1 MKKFLLVTCAFA
13 ACMGASAQQHLQ
25 KAPFAN
31 QTMKLS
37 GLNGVKFEG
46 VAKKAPAKK
55 VDTKKFIG
63 IFVNNAWDEEK
74 EINFSTTDTLY
85 TANVTDDEGN
95 TLNVKW
101 NIYGNAL
108 GHVYGKFDEAT
119 NTFTVPMGQYF
130 GDGAP
135 ITIGKEQSPV
145 VFLGV
150 STNDYFCD
158 FVCQY
163 DPATGLL
170 TPNDTVQGYYALIA
184 EGSYKNG
191 YVMRNIGPTIGHANA
206 IHTGSYNVKSDWVDF
221 EQPVWIDYSAA
232 ADGVVDVYNH
242 FLTGSGAGC
251 KISIDV
257 DGQNATMAT
266 GQPLLYISGEED
278 QATYGKYIL
287 LRGVVV
293 KPDPK
298 DENRTIITPDFDMPT
313 IEGGTYNNGEVAFP
327 EVYYRGFSKIDKDGN
342 GYATPF
348 YVNSHFTPLATGIAG
363 VTVKTTKPAD
373 NRIFNLAGQQVGK
386 DYKGIVIQ
394 NGVKKLQK

>member
-13 ACMGASAQQHLQ
+13 ACMGASAQKLQ
-25 KAPFAN
+25 MAPVAN
-31 QTMKLS
+31 HALKLS
-37 GLNGVKFEG
+37 ELNAAQFNG
-46 VAKKAPAKK
+46 VAKKASAKK
-55 VDTKKFIG
+55 VDTKNFIG

-101 NIYGNAL
+101 NIYGNAF

-119 NTFTVPMGQYF
+119 NTFTVPMRQYF

-135 ITIGKEQSPV
+135 IEIGEEQSPI
-145 VFLGV
+145 VFFGV

-158 FVCQY
+158 FVCKY

-170 TPNDTVQGYYALIA
+170 TPNDTIQGYYAIVA
-184 EGSYKNG
+184 EGTYKNAF
-191 YVMRNIGPTIGHANA
+191 VMRNIGPTIGHANA
-206 IHTGSYNVKSDWVDF
+206 IHTGFYNVKSDWVEF

-232 ADGVVDVYNH
+232 DDGVVDVYNH
-242 FLTGSGAGC
+242 FLTGTGAGC

-257 DGQNATMAT
+257 DGENATMAT
-266 GQPLLYISGEED
+266 GQPLLYISNEED
-278 QATYGKYIL
+278 QATFGKYIL

-293 KPDPK
+293 NEAD
-298 DENRTIITPDFDMPT
+298 NTISPDFDMPT
-313 IEGGTYNNGEVAFP
+313 IEGGKYTNGEVAFP
-327 EVYYRGFSKIDKDGN
+327 EVYYRGFSKVDKDGQ

-363 VTVKTTKPAD
+363 VTVKSEKPAD

>member
-13 ACMGASAQQHLQ
+13 ACMGASAQKLQ
-25 KAPFAN
+25 MAPVAN
-31 QTMKLS
+31 HALKLS
-37 GLNGVKFEG
+37 ELNAAQFNG
-46 VAKKAPAKK
+46 VAKKASAKK
-55 VDTKKFIG
+55 VDTKNFIG

-119 NTFTVPMGQYF
+119 NTFTVPMRQYF

-135 ITIGKEQSPV
+135 IEIGNEQSPI
-145 VFLGV
+145 VFFGV

-158 FVCQY
+158 FVCKY

-170 TPNDTVQGYYALIA
+170 TPNDTIQGYYAIVA
-184 EGSYKNG
+184 EGTYKNAF
-191 YVMRNIGPTIGHANA
+191 VMRNIGPTIGHANA
-206 IHTGSYNVKSDWVDF
+206 IHTGSYTKDGAWADF

-232 ADGVVDVYNH
+232 EDGVVDIYNH
-242 FLTGSGAGC
+242 FLTGTGAGC
-251 KISIDV
+251 KLSVDV
-257 DGQNATMAT
+257 DGQDATMAT
-266 GQPLLYISGEED
+266 GQPMLYISDET
-278 QATYGKYIL
+278 QHAQFGKYIV
-287 LRGVVV
+287 LRGVAINEA
-293 KPDPK
+293 D
-298 DENRTIITPDFDMPT
+298 NTISPDFDMPT
-313 IEGGTYNNGEVAFP
+313 IEGGKYTNGEVAFP
-327 EVYYRGFSKIDKDGN
+327 EVYYRGFSNVVEGQ

-363 VTVKTTKPAD
+363 VTVKSEKPAD
-373 NRIFNLAGQQVGK
+373 NRIFNLAGQQVSK
-386 DYKGIVIQ
+386 DYKGVVIQ

>member
-13 ACMGASAQQHLQ
+13 ACMGASAQHLQ

-37 GLNGVKFEG
+37 DLNAVQFNG

-55 VDTKKFIG
+55 VDTKSFIG
-63 IFVNNAWDEEK
+63 IFVNNSWDEEK

-85 TANVTDDEGN
+85 TANVQDQHGN

-101 NIYGNAL
+101 NIYGNSL

-119 NTFTVPMGQYF
+119 NTFTVPMQQYF

-135 ITIGKEQSPV
+135 IDLGDEQSPI
-145 VFLGV
+145 VFMGV

-158 FVCQY
+158 FVCKY

-170 TPNDTVQGYYALIA
+170 TPNDTISGYYAIVA
-184 EGSYKNG
+184 EGSYQNAW
-191 YVMRNIGPTIGHANA
+191 VMRNVGPTIGHANA
-206 IHTGSYNVKSDWVDF
+206 LHTGSYTKDNAWVEF

-232 ADGVVDVYNH
+232 DDGVVDIYNH
-242 FLTGSGAGC
+242 FLTGTGAGC
-251 KISIDV
+251 KLSVDV
-257 DGQNATMAT
+257 DGQDATMAT
-266 GQPLLYISGEED
+266 GQPMLYISDET
-278 QATYGKYIL
+278 QHAQFGKYII
-287 LRGVVV
+287 LRGVAIN
-293 KPDPK
+293 
-298 DENRTIITPDFDMPT
+298 EAEGTISPDFDMPT
-313 IEGGTYNNGEVAFP
+313 IEGGSYVNREVSFP
-327 EVYYRGFSKIDKDGN
+327 NVYYRGFSNVVNGQ

-348 YVNSHFTPLATGIAG
+348 YVNSYFTPLANGIAG
-363 VTVKTTKPAD
+363 VTVKAEKAAD
-373 NRIFNLAGQQVGK
+373 NRIFNLAGQQVSK
-386 DYKGIVIQ
+386 DYKGVVIQ

>member
-13 ACMGASAQQHLQ
+13 ACMGASAQHLQ

-37 GLNGVKFEG
+37 SLNGVKFEG

-55 VDTKKFIG
+55 VDTKNFIG

-85 TANVTDDEGN
+85 TANVTDDAGN

-119 NTFTVPMGQYF
+119 NTFTVPMRQYF

-135 ITIGKEQSPV
+135 IEIGNEQSPI
-145 VFLGV
+145 VFFGV

-158 FVCQY
+158 FVCKY

-170 TPNDTVQGYYALIA
+170 TPNDTIQGYYAIIA
-184 EGSYKNG
+184 EGTYKNA

-206 IHTGSYNVKSDWVDF
+206 IHTGSYTKDGAWADF

-232 ADGVVDVYNH
+232 EDGVVDIYNH
-242 FLTGSGAGC
+242 FLTGTGAGC
-251 KISIDV
+251 KLSVDV
-257 DGQNATMAT
+257 DGQDATMAT
-266 GQPLLYISGEED
+266 GQPMLYISDET
-278 QATYGKYIL
+278 QHAQFGKYIV
-287 LRGVVV
+287 LRGVAINEA
-293 KPDPK
+293 D
-298 DENRTIITPDFDMPT
+298 NTISPDFDMPT
-313 IEGGTYNNGEVAFP
+313 IEGGKYTNGEVAFP
-327 EVYYRGFSKIDKDGN
+327 EVYYRGFSNVVG
-342 GYATPF
+342 GQCYATPF
-348 YVNSHFTPLATGIAG
+348 YVNSYFTPLATGIAG
-363 VTVKTTKPAD
+363 VTVKAEKPAD
-373 NRIFNLAGQQVGK
+373 NRIFNLAGQQVSK
-386 DYKGIVIQ
+386 DYKGVVIQ

>member
-13 ACMGASAQQHLQ
+13 ACMGASAQHLQ

-31 QTMKLS
+31 HALKLS
-37 GLNGVKFEG
+37 ELNAVQFNG

-55 VDTKKFIG
+55 VDTKSFIG
-63 IFVNNAWDEEK
+63 IFVNNSWDEEK

-85 TANVTDDEGN
+85 TANVQDQEGN

-101 NIYGNAL
+101 NIYGNSL

-119 NTFTVPMGQYF
+119 NTFTVPMQQYF
-130 GDGAP
+130 GDGAL
-135 ITIGKEQSPV
+135 IDLGDEQSPI
-145 VFLGV
+145 VFMGV

-158 FVCQY
+158 FVCKY

-170 TPNDTVQGYYALIA
+170 TPNDTVRGYYAIVA
-184 EGSYKNG
+184 EGSYKNAF
-191 YVMRNIGPTIGHANA
+191 VMRNIGPKIGHANA
-206 IHTGSYNVKSDWVDF
+206 LHTGSYNQKGEWVDF
-221 EQPVWIDYSAA
+221 EQPVWIDYSVAE
-232 ADGVVDVYNH
+232 DGVVDIYNH

-251 KISIDV
+251 KLSVDV
-257 DGQNATMAT
+257 DGQDATMST
-266 GQPLLYISGEED
+266 GQPMLYISDES
-278 QATYGKYIL
+278 QHAQYGKYIY
-287 LRGVVV
+287 LRGVAIN
-293 KPDPK
+293 
-298 DENRTIITPDFDMPT
+298 EAEGTISPDFDMPT
-313 IEGGTYNNGEVAFP
+313 IEGGSYVNREVSFP
-327 EVYYRGFSKIDKDGN
+327 NIYYRGFSNVVDGQ

-363 VTVKTTKPAD
+363 VTVKSEKPAD

-386 DYKGIVIQ
+386 DYKGVVIQ

>member
-13 ACMGASAQQHLQ
+13 ACMAASAQQHLQ

-37 GLNGVKFEG
+37 GLNAVQFNG

-55 VDTKKFIG
+55 VDTKSFIG
-63 IFVNNAWDEEK
+63 IFVNNSWDEEK

-85 TANVTDDEGN
+85 TANVQDQEGN

-101 NIYGNAL
+101 NIYGNSL

-119 NTFTVPMGQYF
+119 NTFTVPMQQYF

-135 ITIGKEQSPV
+135 IDLGDEQSPI
-145 VFLGV
+145 VFMGV

-158 FVCQY
+158 FVCKY

-170 TPNDTVQGYYALIA
+170 TPNDTVRGYYAIVA
-184 EGSYKNG
+184 EGSYKNAF
-191 YVMRNIGPTIGHANA
+191 VMRNIGPTIGHANA
-206 IHTGSYNVKSDWVDF
+206 LHTGFYNQKGEWVDF

-232 ADGVVDVYNH
+232 EDGVVDIYNH

-251 KISIDV
+251 KLSVDV
-257 DGQNATMAT
+257 DGQDATMAT
-266 GQPLLYISGEED
+266 GQPMLYISDES
-278 QATYGKYIL
+278 QHAQFGKYIY
-287 LRGVVV
+287 LRGVAIN
-293 KPDPK
+293 
-298 DENRTIITPDFDMPT
+298 EAEGTISPDFDMPT
-313 IEGGTYNNGEVAFP
+313 IEGGSYVNREVSFP
-327 EVYYRGFSKIDKDGN
+327 NIYYRGFSNVVNGQ

-348 YVNSHFTPLATGIAG
+348 YVNSYFTPLANGIAG
-363 VTVKTTKPAD
+363 VTVKAEKAAD
-373 NRIFNLAGQQVGK
+373 NRIFNLAGQQVSK
-386 DYKGIVIQ
+386 DYKGVVIQ

>member
-13 ACMGASAQQHLQ
+13 ACMSASAQQHLQ

-37 GLNGVKFEG
+37 DLNGVKFEG

-85 TANVTDDEGN
+85 TANVTDAEGN

-119 NTFTVPMGQYF
+119 NTFTVPMRQYF

-135 ITIGKEQSPV
+135 IEIGNEKSPI
-145 VFLGV
+145 VFFGV

-158 FVCQY
+158 FVCKY

-170 TPNDTVQGYYALIA
+170 TPNDTIQGYYAIVA
-184 EGSYKNG
+184 EGTYKNAF
-191 YVMRNIGPTIGHANA
+191 VMRNIGPTIGHANA
-206 IHTGSYNVKSDWVDF
+206 IHTGSYTKDGAWADF

-232 ADGVVDVYNH
+232 EDGVVDIYNH
-242 FLTGSGAGC
+242 FLTGTGAGC
-251 KISIDV
+251 KLSVDV
-257 DGQNATMAT
+257 DGQDATMAT
-266 GQPLLYISGEED
+266 GQPMLYISDET
-278 QATYGKYIL
+278 QHAQFGKYIV
-287 LRGVVV
+287 LRGVAINEA
-293 KPDPK
+293 D
-298 DENRTIITPDFDMPT
+298 NTISPDFDMPT
-313 IEGGTYNNGEVAFP
+313 IEGGKYTNGEVAFP
-327 EVYYRGFSKIDKDGN
+327 EVYYRGFSNVVEGQ

-348 YVNSHFTPLATGIAG
+348 YVNSYFTPLATGIAG
-363 VTVKTTKPAD
+363 VTVKSEKPAD

>member
-1 MKKFLLVTCAFA
+1 M
-13 ACMGASAQQHLQ
+13 
-25 KAPFAN
+25 
-31 QTMKLS
+31 
-37 GLNGVKFEG
+37 
-46 VAKKAPAKK
+46 
-55 VDTKKFIG
+55 
-63 IFVNNAWDEEK
+63 
-74 EINFSTTDTLY
+74 Y

-101 NIYGNAL
+101 NIYGNAF

-119 NTFTVPMGQYF
+119 NTFTVPMRQYF

-135 ITIGKEQSPV
+135 IEIGNEQSPI
-145 VFLGV
+145 VFFGV

-158 FVCQY
+158 FVCKY

-170 TPNDTVQGYYALIA
+170 TPNDTIQGYYAIVA
-184 EGSYKNG
+184 EGTYKNA

-206 IHTGSYNVKSDWVDF
+206 IHTGSYTVKSDWVDF
-221 EQPVWIDYSAA
+221 EQPVWIDYSAVD
-232 ADGVVDVYNH
+232 DGVVDVYNH
-242 FLTGSGAGC
+242 FLTGTGAGC
-251 KISIDV
+251 KLSIDV
-257 DGQNATMAT
+257 DGENATMAT
-266 GQPLLYISGEED
+266 GQPLLYISNEED
-278 QATYGKYIL
+278 QAAFGKYIL
-287 LRGVVV
+287 LRGVAIRE
-293 KPDPK
+293 DK
-298 DENRTIITPDFDMPT
+298 DGKSIITPDFDMQT

-327 EVYYRGFSKIDKDGN
+327 EVYYRGFSKVVNDQ

-348 YVNSHFTPLATGIAG
+348 YCNSHFTPLATGIAG

>member
-13 ACMGASAQQHLQ
+13 ACMGASAQHLQ

-63 IFVNNAWDEEK
+63 IFVNNAWDQEK

-101 NIYGNAL
+101 NIYGNAF

-119 NTFTVPMGQYF
+119 NTFTVPMRQYF

-135 ITIGKEQSPV
+135 IEIGNEQSPI
-145 VFLGV
+145 VFFGV
-150 STNDYFCD
+150 SSNDYFCD
-158 FVCQY
+158 FVCKY

-170 TPNDTVQGYYALIA
+170 TPNDTIQGYYAIVA
-184 EGSYKNG
+184 EGTYKNA
-191 YVMRNIGPTIGHANA
+191 YVMRNIGPKIGHANA
-206 IHTGSYNVKSDWVDF
+206 IQTGSYTGKSEWLDL

-232 ADGVVDVYNH
+232 DDGIVDIYNH
-242 FLTGSGAGC
+242 FLSATGAGC
-251 KISIDV
+251 KLSVDV
-257 DGQNATMAT
+257 DGQDASMAT
-266 GQPLLYISGEED
+266 GQPMLYISDESAHAD
-278 QATYGKYIL
+278 FGKYIK
-287 LRGVVV
+287 LRGVAI
-293 KPDPK
+293 
-298 DENRTIITPDFDMPT
+298 DEAAGSISPDFDMAT
-313 IEGGTYNNGEVAFP
+313 IEGGTYINGEVAFSNI
-327 EVYYRGFSKIDKDGN
+327 YYRGFSEVKGGQ

-348 YVNSHFTPLATGIAG
+348 FFNCTFTPLATGIAG
-363 VTVKTTKPAD
+363 VTVKADKAAD
-373 NRIFNLAGQQVGK
+373 NRIFNLAGQQVSK
-386 DYKGIVIQ
+386 DYKGVVIQ

>member
-13 ACMGASAQQHLQ
+13 ACMGASAQKLQ
-25 KAPFAN
+25 MAPVAN
-31 QTMKLS
+31 HALKLS
-37 GLNGVKFEG
+37 ELNAAQFNG

-55 VDTKKFIG
+55 VDTKNFIG

-119 NTFTVPMGQYF
+119 NTFTVPMRQHF

-135 ITIGKEQSPV
+135 IEIGNEQSPI
-145 VFLGV
+145 VFFGV

-158 FVCQY
+158 FVCKY

-170 TPNDTVQGYYALIA
+170 TPNDTIQGYYAIVA
-184 EGSYKNG
+184 EGTYKNAF
-191 YVMRNIGPTIGHANA
+191 VMRNIGPTIGHANA
-206 IHTGSYNVKSDWVDF
+206 IHTGFYNVKSDWVEF

-232 ADGVVDVYNH
+232 DDGVVDVYNH
-242 FLTGSGAGC
+242 FLTGTGAGC

-257 DGQNATMAT
+257 DGENATMAT
-266 GQPLLYISGEED
+266 GQPLLYISNEED
-278 QATYGKYIL
+278 QATFGKYIL

-293 KPDPK
+293 NEAD
-298 DENRTIITPDFDMPT
+298 NTISPDFDMPT
-313 IEGGTYNNGEVAFP
+313 IEGGKYTNGEVAFP
-327 EVYYRGFSKIDKDGN
+327 EVYYRGFSKVDQNGQ

-363 VTVKTTKPAD
+363 VTVKSEKPAD

>member
-13 ACMGASAQQHLQ
+13 ACMGASAQKLQ
-25 KAPFAN
+25 MAPVAN
-31 QTMKLS
+31 HALKLS
-37 GLNGVKFEG
+37 ELNAAQFNG

-55 VDTKKFIG
+55 VDTKNFIG

-119 NTFTVPMGQYF
+119 NTFTVPMRQYF

-135 ITIGKEQSPV
+135 IEIGNEQSPI
-145 VFLGV
+145 VFFGV

-158 FVCQY
+158 FVCKY

-170 TPNDTVQGYYALIA
+170 TPNDTIQGYYAIVA
-184 EGSYKNG
+184 EGTYKNAF
-191 YVMRNIGPTIGHANA
+191 VMRNIGPTIGHANA
-206 IHTGSYNVKSDWVDF
+206 IHTGFYNVKSDWVEF

-232 ADGVVDVYNH
+232 DDGVVDVYNH
-242 FLTGSGAGC
+242 FLTGTGAGC

-257 DGQNATMAT
+257 DGENATMAT
-266 GQPLLYISGEED
+266 GQPLLYISNEED
-278 QATYGKYIL
+278 QATFGKYIL

-293 KPDPK
+293 NEAD
-298 DENRTIITPDFDMPT
+298 NTISPDFDMPT
-313 IEGGTYNNGEVAFP
+313 IEGGKYTNGEVAFP
-327 EVYYRGFSKIDKDGN
+327 EVYYRGFSKVDQNGQ

-363 VTVKTTKPAD
+363 VTVKSEKPAD
-373 NRIFNLAGQQVGK
+373 NRIFNLAGQLVGK

>member
-31 QTMKLS
+31 HALKLS
-37 GLNGVKFEG
+37 ELNAVQFNG

-55 VDTKKFIG
+55 VDTKSFIG
-63 IFVNNAWDEEK
+63 IFVNNSWDEEE

-85 TANVTDDEGN
+85 TANVQDQEGN

-101 NIYGNAL
+101 NIYGNSL

-119 NTFTVPMGQYF
+119 NTFTVPMKQYF

-135 ITIGKEQSPV
+135 IDLGDEQSPI
-145 VFLGV
+145 VFMGV

-158 FVCQY
+158 FVCKY

-170 TPNDTVQGYYALIA
+170 TPNDTVRGYYAIVA
-184 EGSYKNG
+184 EGSYQNAF
-191 YVMRNIGPTIGHANA
+191 VMRNIGPTIGHANA
-206 IHTGSYNVKSDWVDF
+206 LHTGSYNQKGEWVDF

-232 ADGVVDVYNH
+232 EDGVVDIYNH

-251 KISIDV
+251 KLSVDV
-257 DGQNATMAT
+257 DGQDATMAT
-266 GQPLLYISGEED
+266 GQPMLYISDES
-278 QATYGKYIL
+278 QHAQFGKYIY
-287 LRGVVV
+287 LRGVAIN
-293 KPDPK
+293 
-298 DENRTIITPDFDMPT
+298 EAEGTISPDFDMPT
-313 IEGGTYNNGEVAFP
+313 IEGGSYVNREVSFP
-327 EVYYRGFSKIDKDGN
+327 NIYYRGFSNVVNGQ

-348 YVNSHFTPLATGIAG
+348 YVNSYFTPLANGIAG
-363 VTVKTTKPAD
+363 VTVKAEKAAD
-373 NRIFNLAGQQVGK
+373 NRIFNLAGQQVSK
-386 DYKGIVIQ
+386 DYKGVVIQ

>member
-13 ACMGASAQQHLQ
+13 ACMGASAQKLQ
-25 KAPFAN
+25 MAPVAN
-31 QTMKLS
+31 HALKLS
-37 GLNGVKFEG
+37 ELNAAQFNG

-55 VDTKKFIG
+55 VDTKNFIG

-119 NTFTVPMGQYF
+119 NTFTVPMRQYF

-135 ITIGKEQSPV
+135 IEISNEQSPI
-145 VFLGV
+145 VFFGV

-158 FVCQY
+158 FVCKY

-170 TPNDTVQGYYALIA
+170 TPNDTIQGYYAIVA
-184 EGSYKNG
+184 EGTYKNAF
-191 YVMRNIGPTIGHANA
+191 VMRNIGPTIGHANA
-206 IHTGSYNVKSDWVDF
+206 IHTGFYNVKSDWVEF

-232 ADGVVDVYNH
+232 DDGVVDVYNH
-242 FLTGSGAGC
+242 FLTGTGAGC

-257 DGQNATMAT
+257 DGENATMAT
-266 GQPLLYISGEED
+266 GQPLLYISNEED
-278 QATYGKYIL
+278 QATFGKYIL

-293 KPDPK
+293 NEAD
-298 DENRTIITPDFDMPT
+298 NTISPDFDMPT
-313 IEGGTYNNGEVAFP
+313 IEGGKYTNGEVAFP
-327 EVYYRGFSKIDKDGN
+327 EVYYRGFSKVDQNGQ

-363 VTVKTTKPAD
+363 VTVKSEKPAD

>member
-25 KAPFAN
+25 KAPVAN
-31 QTMKLS
+31 HALKLS
-37 GLNGVKFEG
+37 ELNAVQFNG

-55 VDTKKFIG
+55 VDTKSFIG

-85 TANVTDDEGN
+85 TANVQDQQGN

-101 NIYGNAL
+101 NIYGNSL

-119 NTFTVPMGQYF
+119 NTFTVPMQQYF

-135 ITIGKEQSPV
+135 IDLGDEQSPI
-145 VFLGV
+145 VFMGV

-158 FVCQY
+158 FVCKY

-170 TPNDTVQGYYALIA
+170 TPNDTISGYYAIVA
-184 EGSYKNG
+184 EGSYQNAW
-191 YVMRNIGPTIGHANA
+191 VMRNVGPTIGHANA
-206 IHTGSYNVKSDWVDF
+206 IHTGSYTKDNAWVEF

-232 ADGVVDVYNH
+232 EDGVVDIYNH
-242 FLTGSGAGC
+242 FLTGTGAGC
-251 KISIDV
+251 KLSVDV
-257 DGQNATMAT
+257 DGQDATMCT
-266 GQPLLYISGEED
+266 GQPMLYISDES
-278 QATYGKYIL
+278 QHAQFGKYII
-287 LRGVVV
+287 LRGVAVN
-293 KPDPK
+293 
-298 DENRTIITPDFDMPT
+298 EEEGTISPDFDMPT
-313 IEGGTYNNGEVAFP
+313 IEGGSYVNREVSFP
-327 EVYYRGFSKIDKDGN
+327 NVYYRGFSNVVNGQ

-348 YVNSHFTPLATGIAG
+348 YVNSYFTPLATGIAG
-363 VTVKTTKPAD
+363 VTVKAEKAAD
-373 NRIFNLAGQQVGK
+373 NRIFNLAGQQVSK
-386 DYKGIVIQ
+386 DYKGVVIQ